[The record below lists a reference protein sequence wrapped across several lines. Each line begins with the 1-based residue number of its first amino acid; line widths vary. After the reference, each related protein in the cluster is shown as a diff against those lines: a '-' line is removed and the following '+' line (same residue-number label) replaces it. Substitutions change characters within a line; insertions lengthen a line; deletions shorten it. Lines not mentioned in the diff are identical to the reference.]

1 MLLVLSLSLV
11 VTLLKRR
18 GRPRADA
25 EPKMLSTA
33 FELGPALMPIGTEL
47 AH

>member
-11 VTLLKRR
+11 VTLIKRR
-18 GRPRADA
+18 GRARA
-25 EPKMLSTA
+25 EPKMLSSA